1 MPWLYVGK
9 HIFPVLFL
17 SFRKDQL
24 QPVIATSNLFAT
36 CFCDGRN
43 WGSLYRCHCV
53 RLVALFELL
62 LPLLLPVNGPV
73 AVAGLDLCCFWNNTI
88 LRSQLHYISPNLGGG
103 GTASPSAFTSVFAYI
118 GSPPQLRRQSRLSW
132 RQGPLY
138 LLEDIV
144 SSSVISSIYHLGPTY
159 VGSLQAPLSGE

>member
-1 MPWLYVGK
+1 MQ
-9 HIFPVLFL
+9 F
-17 SFRKDQL
+17 
-24 QPVIATSNLFAT
+24 
-36 CFCDGRN
+36 FC
-43 WGSLYRCHCV
+43 
-53 RLVALFELL
+53 
-62 LPLLLPVNGPV
+62 
-73 AVAGLDLCCFWNNTI
+73 
-88 LRSQLHYISPNLGGG
+88 SQLHYISPNLGGG

-159 VGSLQAPLSGE
+159 VGSLQAPLSGEQWNELIDGMKSTPRDDSLVRQGIFLPESALSADRLMVSVHPFGQSHAFTSVNMLKIPYSL